1 MSNTN
6 KIKVLIVDD
15 SALVR
20 KVLREWINEQDDM
33 EVIAVAAD
41 PYVAVEKMKT
51 QRPDVITLDIEMP
64 RMNGLT
70 FLRKLMGQQP
80 IPVIIVSSLTKSGSD
95 SAIKAMEYGA
105 VDVFHK
111 DDIQVTEPAAEKK
124 ELLLDGIRA
133 AGIARVKRVA
143 KSEHSEKRL
152 IQELATAAMT
162 EKVIVL
168 GASTGGTTAI
178 HDIVTILPASTPGM
192 VIVQHMP
199 KDFTKLFADRLN
211 ELSLLQIK
219 EAEDGDV
226 VSPGH
231 VFIAPGDKHV
241 RLARKGAKVVIQLW
255 NGPLVNRHKPAVDV
269 LFESAAEIVGNNC
282 IGVLLTGMGK
292 DGAQGMLTLKQHGAF
307 TIAQDEASSVVYGMP
322 KEAVKLQAVT
332 KVLPLHEIPYAL
344 INQQGKTAHIK
355 NGYKNDTVIQE
366 LTALQISMREQLRH
380 FSFHNDH
387 IMRGPLCRIMGL
399 IDILKRE
406 QVTKETQRILEMLI
420 HEVEQVINVTYII
433 SRNINE
439 HEEKLID
446 KN

>member
-1 MSNTN
+1 MNSTN

-20 KVLREWINEQDDM
+20 KVLREWINAQEDM

-64 RMNGLT
+64 RMDGLT

-80 IPVIIVSSLTKSGSD
+80 IPVIVVSSLTIAGSN

-111 DDIQVTEPAAEKK
+111 DDIQLNTESSDKK
-124 ELLLDGIRA
+124 ELLMDGIRA
-133 AGIARVKRVA
+133 AALSRVKRIV
-143 KSEHSEKRL
+143 KSDHAEQRLIDELASVLSSEK
-152 IQELATAAMT
+152 I
-162 EKVIVL
+162 IVL
-168 GASTGGTTAI
+168 GASTGGTSAI
-178 HDIVTILPASTPGM
+178 HDIVSVLPANTPGM

-199 KDFTKLFADRLN
+199 KDFTKLFANRLN
-211 ELSLLQIK
+211 ELSLLCIK

-226 VSPGH
+226 VTGGR

-241 RLARKGAKVVIQLW
+241 QLARKGAKIVIRLW
-255 NGPLVNRHKPAVDV
+255 DGEPVNRHKPSVDV
-269 LFESAAEIVGNNC
+269 LFDSAARVLGKNC
-282 IGVLLTGMGK
+282 IGVLLTGMGR
-292 DGAQGMLTLKQHGAF
+292 DGAQGMLTLKEHGAF
-307 TIAQDEASSVVYGMP
+307 TIAQDEASSIVYGMP
-322 KEAVKLQAVT
+322 KEAVKLQAVS
-332 KVLPLHEIPYAL
+332 KVLPLHEIPFAL
-344 INQQGKTAHIK
+344 ISQTRNEATPKTV
-355 NGYKNDTVIQE
+355 YKNEVVIQE
-366 LTALQISMREQLRH
+366 LAALQLRMREQLRH
-380 FSFHNDH
+380 YSFHNDH
-387 IMRGPLCRIMGL
+387 IMRGPLCRVMGL
-399 IDILKRE
+399 IDLLKRE
-406 QVTKETQRILEMLI
+406 QVTKETQKILEMLI

-433 SRNINE
+433 SRNIND